1 MEIDPNAVIAAL
13 GQQVGALAADN
24 ARLRVGLDT
33 AEAELTKVT
42 RERDEAEQAYLDA
55 EGELAKLHQ
64 DAEDELAK
72 LRDEAVHQH
81 LVATAEPTAYG
92 AGEVI

>member
-13 GQQVGALAADN
+13 GQQARALAADN

-42 RERDEAEQAYLDA
+42 RERDEAQQAY
-55 EGELAKLHQ
+55 Q
-64 DAEDELAK
+64 DAMADYDRLAAPDQPED
-72 LRDEAVHQH
+72 AVH
-81 LVATAEPTAYG
+81 LVP
-92 AGEVI
+92 GEVV

>member
-42 RERDEAEQAYLDA
+42 RERDEAQ
-55 EGELAKLHQ
+55 LA
-64 DAEDELAK
+64 
-72 LRDEAVHQH
+72 H

>member
-42 RERDEAEQAYLDA
+42 RERD
-55 EGELAKLHQ
+55 
-64 DAEDELAK
+64 
-72 LRDEAVHQH
+72 
-81 LVATAEPTAYG
+81 VATAEPTAYG

>member
-33 AEAELTKVT
+33 AV
-42 RERDEAEQAYLDA
+42 
-55 EGELAKLHQ
+55 
-64 DAEDELAK
+64 
-72 LRDEAVHQH
+72 H
-81 LVATAEPTAYG
+81 LVP
-92 AGEVI
+92 GEVV

>member
-13 GQQVGALAADN
+13 GQQVGALAADS

-42 RERDEAEQAYLDA
+42 RERDEAQQAY
-55 EGELAKLHQ
+55 Q
-64 DAEDELAK
+64 DAMADYDRLAAPDQLED
-72 LRDEAVHQH
+72 AVH
-81 LVATAEPTAYG
+81 LVP
-92 AGEVI
+92 GEVV

>member
-42 RERDEAEQAYLDA
+42 RERDEAVY
-55 EGELAKLHQ
+55 
-64 DAEDELAK
+64 
-72 LRDEAVHQH
+72 QH
-81 LVATAEPTAYG
+81 LVATAEPTADG

>member
-42 RERDEAEQAYLDA
+42 RERDEAVY
-55 EGELAKLHQ
+55 
-64 DAEDELAK
+64 
-72 LRDEAVHQH
+72 QH

>member
-33 AEAELTKVT
+33 AEAELTKAT
-42 RERDEAEQAYLDA
+42 RERDEAQALYEDA
-55 EGELAKLHQ
+55 
-64 DAEDELAK
+64 D
-72 LRDEAVHQH
+72 AVH
-81 LVATAEPTAYG
+81 LVP
-92 AGEVI
+92 GEVI

>member
-33 AEAELTKVT
+33 AEAELTQIV
-42 RERDEAEQAYLDA
+42 RERDELLDKCN
-55 EGELAKLHQ
+55 EM
-64 DAEDELAK
+64 
-72 LRDEAVHQH
+72 
-81 LVATAEPTAYG
+81 TALTGDG
-92 AGEVI
+92 A

>member
-42 RERDEAEQAYLDA
+42 RERDEAEQAYQDA
-55 EGELAKLHQ
+55 EG
-64 DAEDELAK
+64 ELAK